1 MPRLALSLAAL
12 AAAALMLPTAA
23 EARRN
28 DEPIAVWKL
37 LADDMDLAEA
47 GPVYQELAD
56 AIDEV
61 QDVTPDSSL
70 TFAPDVRPSEG
81 VVVAQTTAAR
91 WLDAAWIAFQRR
103 EWTVAL
109 ALVDDALSLVEP
121 YPHARLQNGLRRDLH
136 LARARTLIKLDQS
149 FEAREALRKGMVLD
163 PEWEARRNWE
173 QPDVVALYEEIR
185 QETIGVPPARVSVTT
200 SVDGAT
206 ILVGGVPRGTTRLGE
221 PFELLLPPG
230 NHEITAR
237 RAGHASHIE
246 DVFVTPRQ
254 ELDLE
259 MYLDVRNTARFQ
271 EQLAGA
277 LVAPREQRA
286 TGVWEALDLATASI
300 GARGVLSAHY
310 DGVRRELSV
319 GLYLPG
325 RQGWAFYRAIELG
338 GSGERARIDRAV
350 EDMVVALDTAL
361 HPVVQEAEVR

>member
-1 MPRLALSLAAL
+1 MPRLDVTVAAL
-12 AAAALMLPTAA
+12 AVAAFLLPATAD
-23 EARRN
+23 ARRN

-37 LADDMDLAEA
+37 LADDIDQADA

-56 AIDEV
+56 AIASV
-61 QDVTPDSSL
+61 RDVTPDPTL

-109 ALVDDALSLVEP
+109 GLVDDALALVEP
-121 YPHARLQNGLRRDLH
+121 YPHARLPNGLRRDLH
-136 LARARTLIKLDQS
+136 LARARTLLKLDET
-149 FEAREALRKGMVLD
+149 FEARESLRRGMVLD

-173 QPDVVALYEEIR
+173 QPEVVGLYEEIR

-200 SVDGAT
+200 SVGGAT
-206 ILVGGVPRGTTRLGE
+206 ILVGGVPRGETRLGE

-254 ELDLE
+254 ELDLT

-277 LVAPREQRA
+277 LVAPREQRT

-310 DGVRRELSV
+310 DGLSRELNV

-325 RQGWAFYRAIELG
+325 RQGWAFYRSIELG
-338 GSGERARIDRAV
+338 GVDERARIDAAV

-361 HPVVQEAEVR
+361 HPTVEALEVR